1 MMDGQVIFYKGDRI
15 LYRHH
20 IEVQDD
26 DYSKGVNDALIA
38 FQRNYA
44 GFDLAGDDIHA
55 RFKKPGDV

>member
-1 MMDGQVIFYKGDRI
+1 MEGQVIFYKGDRI

-20 IEVQDD
+20 IDVQED

-44 GFDLAGDDIHA
+44 GFDLAGDDIHV